1 MLLMCMRPRSVSG
14 TMPNMAGTDLGVST
28 TDQYIVYSRAFVKRL
43 QASRIFCKSA
53 HFCDTACERSVA
65 TQHGCFRRVH
75 SPLGGW
81 DCLGTIAGGNG
92 VAHTIPG
99 DGHAVPHACGLVHV
113 VSRCSKNF
121 WRRFLQVK
129 LIFSDLLDSYLLR
142 SEFHSLVGG
151 LGSWCELDTGRCERC
166 RDLSRDLRSIELP
179 KLLVYHEFHRLRI
192 DVHHSTQGE
201 NPVFELLPCV
211 CEDNAVDL
219 ISIDK
224 RDFFADAADDLVLLD
239 KAEVERLVIGVR
251 EASDIEVL
259 GYGRLVSLW
268 VCGCKIGWVDPRRR
282 SCGRFEAL

>member
-75 SPLGGW
+75 SPL
-81 DCLGTIAGGNG
+81 
-92 VAHTIPG
+92 
-99 DGHAVPHACGLVHV
+99 
-113 VSRCSKNF
+113 
-121 WRRFLQVK
+121 
-129 LIFSDLLDSYLLR
+129 
-142 SEFHSLVGG
+142 
-151 LGSWCELDTGRCERC
+151 CERC